1 MEADIRLIRLLRK
14 AVAEKQD
21 ESEVS
26 DSRQS
31 YFATDYFD
39 ILQADEKTLQN
50 SFAEILD
57 IRRENFCR
65 HETAAQSYA
74 LYSSARML
82 EEYESNQ
89 KREYRKNP
97 FLEHDDLK
105 YFSIIHIYLTP
116 EIIARM
122 DYHTDDM
129 WNDTEGIIM
138 KPFADDIYQVLD
150 MFQADH
156 PGEMFAARLYV
167 MLSAGDFAVAVRSR
181 KPEISY
187 YISTYFESG
196 KLEKK
201 AQKSSQLDM
210 FCIKRI
216 PC

>member
-1 MEADIRLIRLLRK
+1 MNQKCQTADRVILLR
-14 AVAEKQD
+14 
-21 ESEVS
+21 
-26 DSRQS
+26 
-31 YFATDYFD
+31 T
-39 ILQADEKTLQN
+39 ILIFCRRMKKTLQN

-167 MLSAGDFAVAVRSR
+167 LL
-181 KPEISY
+181 PH
-187 YISTYFESG
+187 
-196 KLEKK
+196 
-201 AQKSSQLDM
+201 Q
-210 FCIKRI
+210 I
-216 PC
+216 PLINIG